1 MNKKNKEFFLSSWAI
16 NNKTIIY
23 VLMTIFLVSGITAYK
38 TMPREL
44 FPEINSSNIF
54 VTTIFPGNNAEEIE
68 KLITDPL
75 EQEIKGVIGLIEI
88 ESTSSE
94 GISII
99 NIEFDDDIPTE
110 VARLRVKDLVDNVT
124 VGDDWPTFNN
134 AKVDPNIFEFDI
146 AERFPVLNIS
156 LVGDYKVEELKEYAE
171 YLDTRIERLPQVKT
185 VEVRGIQD
193 FEVEIAV
200 NPYKMKAT
208 KTSFGNIINAI
219 SQENITISAGSLISD
234 GQRRNVKIIGEV
246 SDPSQLNRLIV
257 KRDDGP
263 VYLEDVASVSFRE
276 KEATSFTRSFDQ
288 KTVMLEVVKR
298 GGENAIFASNSIQ
311 EIIKDAK
318 ENFLPENLDVV
329 VQNDQSE
336 YTINSVNDLMNNL
349 IFGIILVVTVLT
361 FFLGLRNALFVGF
374 AIPMSMFMSLVILS
388 AFGFTLNRMV
398 LFGLVMGLGLLV
410 DNGIVVVENIYRLM
424 SKEGMSRVQAAKL
437 GIGEVALPIIVSTA
451 TTIAAFIPL
460 GTWPGTLGEF
470 MIYFPITLSAIL
482 GSSLIVAIFFNSM
495 LVSSFMDLSEREI
508 SRTNLMK
515 MTYILGGLAIV
526 FVLFQD
532 TRAIG
537 SLLAFIC
544 FLFWSY
550 KYVIKNSAVKFQN
563 TLLVKLENR
572 YNEFLSFALA
582 GFRPYLFLLGTIS
595 LFFVSILL
603 MAIFPPKVE
612 FFPDNEPQQILVYLE
627 YPEGTDIKK
636 TNETSM
642 LIESEVYKVVNNS
655 KYIDNGYN
663 FLVESAISQ
672 VGEGAGNPETD
683 AGGTGEIPHKALITM
698 TMREFK
704 FRRGMSSEELRKEI
718 QVELIEKFPG
728 IAISVEKDSQG
739 PPGGYPVNIEIYGED
754 YEQLIE
760 TAISMKN
767 YLNQENIEGIEQ
779 LKIDVSR
786 SKPGLEFNVDR
797 EKAGELGIP
806 TGLVGQTIRNSIIG
820 SKAGIYKL
828 RGEDYEINVRFDEEF
843 KNDINSI
850 INQNIVFRDQSTGK
864 TKEVPIASIVD
875 QKNIT
880 SFSAIKHIDLQRVVT
895 LYSSILAGSNA
906 NEIVNTAEIAL
917 SGYEAPQGVEYK
929 FTGEIKQQ
937 SENQEFLSGA
947 LLTGIALII
956 LLLVFQFNSISKP
969 FIVLASIVLSFTGV
983 FLGIVIF
990 NLTFSI
996 LMTMLGIIS
1005 LTGIIVNNAVVLIDY
1020 TQLLLDRKK
1029 EELNVEKDNMLSKD
1043 QIFEAIVSGG
1053 KARLRPVI
1061 LTAITTILG
1070 LIPLAIGLNIDL
1082 MSLFSSGNPNIY
1094 VGGDNVIF
1102 WGPLAWTVIFGLT
1115 FATFLTLV
1123 IVPVTFYLS
1132 KRAALK
1138 IREFKLN

>member
-1 MNKKNKEFFLSSWAI
+1 MDKKNKEFFLSSWAI

-23 VLMTIFLVSGITAYK
+23 VLMTIFLFSGITAYK

-99 NIEFDDDIPTE
+99 NIEFDDEIPTE

-185 VEVRGIQD
+185 VEIRGIQD

-288 KTVMLEVVKR
+288 KTIMLEVVKR

-318 ENFLPENLDVV
+318 EKFLPENLDVV

-544 FLFWSY
+544 FLFWLY

-582 GFRPYLFLLGTIS
+582 GFRPYLFLLGTVS

-642 LIESEVYKVVNNS
+642 LIESEIYKVVNNS

-969 FIVLASIVLSFTGV
+969 LIVLASIVLSFTGV

-1020 TQLLLDRKK
+1020 TQLLFDRKK
-1029 EELNVEKDNMLSKD
+1029 IDLNMSKD
-1043 QIFEAIVSGG
+1043 EIIDKMTAKELVKTAG
-1053 KARLRPVI
+1053 KARLKPVL
-1061 LTAITTILG
+1061 LTAITTIFG
-1070 LIPLAIGLNIDL
+1070 LIPLAVGLNIDFF
-1082 MSLFSSGNPNIY
+1082 SLFSNWNPNIY
-1094 VGGDNVIF
+1094 LGGDNVIF
-1102 WGPLAWTVIFGLT
+1102 WGPLAWTVIFGIT
-1115 FATFLTLV
+1115 FATFLTLI
-1123 IVPVTFYLS
+1123 IVPSMYYIIHLARI
-1132 KRAALK
+1132 KLK
-1138 IREFKLN
+1138 NI

>member
-1 MNKKNKEFFLSSWAI
+1 MDKKNKEFFLSSWAI

-23 VLMTIFLVSGITAYK
+23 VLMIIFLISGITAYK

-54 VTTIFPGNNAEEIE
+54 ITTVFPGNNAEEME

-75 EQEIKGVIGLIEI
+75 EQEIKGVIGLIDI

-99 NIEFDDDIPTE
+99 NIEFDDEIPTAL
-110 VARLRVKDLVDNVT
+110 ARQRVKDLVDNVT

-134 AKVDPNIFEFDI
+134 SKVDPNIFEFDI

-171 YLDTRIERLPQVKT
+171 YLETRIERLPQVKT
-185 VEVRGIQD
+185 VEIRGIQD
-193 FEVEIAV
+193 FEVEVAV
-200 NPYKMKAT
+200 NPYMMKAT
-208 KTSFGNIINAI
+208 KTSYSDIINAI
-219 SQENITISAGSLISD
+219 AQENVTISAGSLISD

-246 SDPSQLNRLIV
+246 SDPSELNRIIV
-257 KRDDGP
+257 KRDNGP
-263 VYLEDVASVSFRE
+263 VYLEDVASVSFKE
-276 KEATSFTRSFDQ
+276 KEITSYTRSFDK

-298 GGENAIFASNSIQ
+298 GGQNAIFASNSIQ
-311 EIIKDAK
+311 EIIREAKKD
-318 ENFLPENLDVV
+318 FLPSNLEVV
-329 VQNDQSE
+329 IQNDQSE

-388 AFGFTLNRMV
+388 AFGLTLNRMV

-424 SKEGMSRVQAAKL
+424 SKEGVPRIQAAKL

-495 LVSSFMDLSEREI
+495 LVSSFMDLSEKEI
-508 SRTNLMK
+508 SRKNLLR
-515 MTYILGGLAIV
+515 MTYILGGFAIV

-537 SLLAFIC
+537 TLLAFIC

-550 KYVIKNSAVKFQN
+550 KYVIKNLAIRFQN
-563 TLLVKLENR
+563 TFLIRLENI
-572 YNEFLSFALA
+572 YNDFLSFALS
-582 GFRPYLFLLGTIS
+582 GIRPFLFLVGTFL
-595 LFFVSILL
+595 LFITSIVL
-603 MAIFPPKVE
+603 MGIFPPKIE

-627 YPEGTDIKK
+627 YPEGTDIDK
-636 TNETSM
+636 TNET
-642 LIESEVYKVVNNS
+642 LLQIESEIYEVINNP
-655 KYIDNGYN
+655 KYLDGDYN

-704 FRRGMSSEELRKEI
+704 YRRGMSSEELRKDV
-718 QVELIEKFPG
+718 QLELIGRFPG
-728 IAISVEKDSQG
+728 IAISVEKDTQG
-739 PPGGYPVNIEIYGED
+739 PPGGYPVNIEIYGDD
-754 YEQLIE
+754 YEKLIE

-767 YLNQENIEGIEQ
+767 YLNKENIEGIEQ

-786 SKPGLEFNVDR
+786 SKPGLEFQVDR

-806 TGLVGQTIRNSIIG
+806 TGLIGQTIRNSIIG
-820 SKAGIYKL
+820 TKAGVYKIN
-828 RGEDYEINVRFDEEF
+828 GDDYQINVRLDEDY
-843 KNDINSI
+843 KNSINTI
-850 INQNIVFRDQSTGK
+850 INQNIIFRDQSNGK
-864 TKEVPIASIVD
+864 TKEIPIASVVTE
-875 QKNIT
+875 KNIT
-880 SFSAIKHIDLQRVVT
+880 SFSAIKHKELQRSVT

-906 NEIVNTAEIAL
+906 NEIVNSAEISL
-917 SGYEAPQGVEYK
+917 SGFETPQGVDFK

-937 SENQEFLSGA
+937 AENQSFLSGA
-947 LLTGIALII
+947 LLTGIALIVLI
-956 LLLVFQFNSISKP
+956 LVFQFNSISKP
-969 FIVLASIVLSFTGV
+969 LIVLASIILSFTGV

-1020 TQLLLDRKK
+1020 TQLLFDRKK
-1029 EELNVEKDNMLSKD
+1029 IDLNLSKD
-1043 QIFEAIVSGG
+1043 EIIEKNIALNLIKTAG
-1053 KARLRPVI
+1053 KARLKPVL
-1061 LTAITTILG
+1061 LTAITTIFG
-1070 LIPLAIGLNIDL
+1070 LIPLAIGLNIDFF
-1082 MSLFSSGNPNIY
+1082 SLFANWNANIY
-1094 VGGDNVIF
+1094 IGGDNVIF
-1102 WGPLAWTVIFGLT
+1102 WGPLAWTVIFGIT
-1115 FATFLTLV
+1115 FATFLTLI
-1123 IVPVTFYLS
+1123 IVPSMYYIIHLGRI
-1132 KRAALK
+1132 KLK
-1138 IREFKLN
+1138 NI

>member
-23 VLMTIFLVSGITAYK
+23 VLMIIFLVSGITAYK

-54 VTTIFPGNNAEEIE
+54 VTTVFPGNNAEEME

-99 NIEFDDDIPTE
+99 NIEFDDEIPTAL
-110 VARLRVKDLVDNVT
+110 ARQRVKDLVDNVT

-193 FEVEIAV
+193 FEVEVAV
-200 NPYKMKAT
+200 DPYMMKAT
-208 KTSFGNIINAI
+208 KTSFGDIINAI
-219 SQENITISAGSLISD
+219 AQENVTVSAGSLISA

-246 SDPSQLNRLIV
+246 SNPNELNRIIV
-257 KRDDGP
+257 KRDNGP
-263 VYLEDVASVSFRE
+263 VYLEDVASISFKE
-276 KEATSFTRSFDQ
+276 KEITSYTRSFDK
-288 KTVMLEVVKR
+288 KTIMLEVVKR

-311 EIIKDAK
+311 EIIDEAK
-318 ENFLPENLDVV
+318 ESFLPENLDVV

-388 AFGFTLNRMV
+388 AFGLTLNRMV

-424 SKEGMSRVQAAKL
+424 SKEGVSRVQAAKL

-495 LVSSFMDLSEREI
+495 LVSSFMDLSEKEI
-508 SRTNLMK
+508 SRKNLMR
-515 MTYILGGLAIV
+515 MTYVLGGFAII
-526 FVLFQD
+526 FVLFND

-550 KYVIKNSAVKFQN
+550 KYIIKNSAIRFQN
-563 TLLVKLENR
+563 TFLVRLENL
-572 YNEFLSFALA
+572 YNSFLSYALSGIRPFLFLAGTFAL
-582 GFRPYLFLLGTIS
+582 FIF
-595 LFFVSILL
+595 SIVL
-603 MAIFPPKVE
+603 MGIFPPKIE

-627 YPEGTDIKK
+627 YPEGTDIEK
-636 TNETSM
+636 TNETSKQ
-642 LIESEVYKVVNNS
+642 IESEIYKVANNS
-655 KYIDNGYN
+655 KYFDGDYN

-704 FRRGMSSEELRKEI
+704 YRRGMSSEELRKDI
-718 QVELIEKFPG
+718 QLELIGRFPG

-739 PPGGYPVNIEIYGED
+739 PPGGYPVNIEIYGDD
-754 YEQLIE
+754 YEKLIE

-767 YLNQENIEGIEQ
+767 YLNKENIEGIEQ

-786 SKPGLEFNVDR
+786 SKPGLEFIVDR

-820 SKAGIYKL
+820 SKAGVYKL
-828 RGEDYEINVRFDEEF
+828 KGEDYQINVRLDEEY
-843 KNDINSI
+843 KNNINTI
-850 INQNIVFRDQSTGK
+850 INQNIIFRDQATGK
-864 TKEVPIASIVD
+864 TKEVPIASVVNER
-875 QKNIT
+875 NIT
-880 SFSAIKHIDLQRVVT
+880 SFSAIKHINLQRVVT

-906 NEIVNTAEIAL
+906 NEIVNTAEISL
-917 SGYEAPQGVEYK
+917 SGFETPKGVDFK

-937 SENQEFLSGA
+937 AENQSFLSGA

-956 LLLVFQFNSISKP
+956 LILVFQFNSISKP
-969 FIVLASIVLSFTGV
+969 FIVLASIILSFTGV

-1020 TQLLLDRKK
+1020 TQLLFDRKK
-1029 EELNVEKDNMLSKD
+1029 IDLNLSKED
-1043 QIFEAIVSGG
+1043 IIDKNIALDLVKTAG
-1053 KARLRPVI
+1053 KARLKPVL
-1061 LTAITTILG
+1061 LTAITTIFG
-1070 LIPLAIGLNIDL
+1070 LIPLAVGLNIDFFT
-1082 MSLFSSGNPNIY
+1082 LFADWNANIY
-1094 VGGDNVIF
+1094 IGGDNVIF
-1102 WGPLAWTVIFGLT
+1102 WGPLAWTVIFGIT
-1115 FATFLTLV
+1115 FATFLTLI
-1123 IVPVTFYLS
+1123 IVPSMYYIIHLGRI
-1132 KRAALK
+1132 KLK
-1138 IREFKLN
+1138 NI

>member
-1 MNKKNKEFFLSSWAI
+1 MDKKNKEFFLSSWAI

-23 VLMTIFLVSGITAYK
+23 VLMIIFLVSGITAYK

-54 VTTIFPGNNAEEIE
+54 VTTVFPGNNAEEME

-99 NIEFDDDIPTE
+99 NIEFDDEIPTAL
-110 VARLRVKDLVDNVT
+110 ARQRVKDLVDNVT

-193 FEVEIAV
+193 FEVEVAV
-200 NPYKMKAT
+200 DPYMMKAT
-208 KTSFGNIINAI
+208 KTSFGDIINAI
-219 SQENITISAGSLISD
+219 AQENVTVSAGSLISA

-246 SDPSQLNRLIV
+246 SNPNELNRIIV
-257 KRDDGP
+257 KRDNGP
-263 VYLEDVASVSFRE
+263 VYLEDVASISFKE
-276 KEATSFTRSFDQ
+276 KEITSYTRSFDK
-288 KTVMLEVVKR
+288 KTIMLEVVKR

-311 EIIKDAK
+311 EIIDEAK
-318 ENFLPENLDVV
+318 ESFLPENLDVV

-388 AFGFTLNRMV
+388 AFGLTLNRMV

-424 SKEGMSRVQAAKL
+424 SKEGVSRVQAAKL

-508 SRTNLMK
+508 SRKNLMR
-515 MTYILGGLAIV
+515 MTYVLGGFAII
-526 FVLFQD
+526 FVLFND

-550 KYVIKNSAVKFQN
+550 KYIIKNSAIRFQN
-563 TLLVKLENR
+563 TFLVRLENL
-572 YNEFLSFALA
+572 YNSFLSYALSGIRPFLFLAGTFAL
-582 GFRPYLFLLGTIS
+582 
-595 LFFVSILL
+595 FVFSIVL
-603 MAIFPPKVE
+603 MGIFPPKIE

-627 YPEGTDIKK
+627 YPEGTDIEK
-636 TNETSM
+636 TNETSKQ
-642 LIESEVYKVVNNS
+642 IESEIYKVANNS
-655 KYIDNGYN
+655 KYFDGDYN

-704 FRRGMSSEELRKEI
+704 YRRGMSSEELRKDI
-718 QVELIEKFPG
+718 QLELIGRFPG

-739 PPGGYPVNIEIYGED
+739 PPGGYPVNIEIYGDD
-754 YEQLIE
+754 YEKLIE

-767 YLNQENIEGIEQ
+767 YLNKENIEGIEQ

-786 SKPGLEFNVDR
+786 SKPGLEFIVDR

-820 SKAGIYKL
+820 SKAGVYKL
-828 RGEDYEINVRFDEEF
+828 KGEDYQINVRLDEEY
-843 KNDINSI
+843 KNNINTI
-850 INQNIVFRDQSTGK
+850 INQNIIFRDQATGK
-864 TKEVPIASIVD
+864 TKEVPIASVVNER
-875 QKNIT
+875 NIT
-880 SFSAIKHIDLQRVVT
+880 SFSAIKHINLQRVVT

-906 NEIVNTAEIAL
+906 NEIVNTAEISL
-917 SGYEAPQGVEYK
+917 SGFETPKGVDFK

-937 SENQEFLSGA
+937 AENQSFLSGA

-956 LLLVFQFNSISKP
+956 LILVFQFNSISKP
-969 FIVLASIVLSFTGV
+969 FIVLASIILSFTGV

-1020 TQLLLDRKK
+1020 TQLLFDRKK
-1029 EELNVEKDNMLSKD
+1029 IDLNLSKED
-1043 QIFEAIVSGG
+1043 IIDKNIALDLVKTAG
-1053 KARLRPVI
+1053 KARLKPVL
-1061 LTAITTILG
+1061 LTAITTIFG
-1070 LIPLAIGLNIDL
+1070 LIPLAVGLNIDFFT
-1082 MSLFSSGNPNIY
+1082 LFADWNANIY
-1094 VGGDNVIF
+1094 IGGDNVIF
-1102 WGPLAWTVIFGLT
+1102 WGPLAWTVIFGIT
-1115 FATFLTLV
+1115 FATFLTLI
-1123 IVPVTFYLS
+1123 IVPSMYYIIHLGRI
-1132 KRAALK
+1132 KLK
-1138 IREFKLN
+1138 NI

>member
-1 MNKKNKEFFLSSWAI
+1 MDKKNKEFFLSSWAI

-23 VLMTIFLVSGITAYK
+23 VLMIIFLISGITAYK

-54 VTTIFPGNNAEEIE
+54 VTTIFPGNNAEEME

-99 NIEFDDDIPTE
+99 NIEFDDEIPTAL
-110 VARLRVKDLVDNVT
+110 ARQRVKDLVDNVT

-193 FEVEIAV
+193 FEVEVAV
-200 NPYKMKAT
+200 DPYMMKAT
-208 KTSFGNIINAI
+208 KTSFGDIINAI
-219 SQENITISAGSLISD
+219 AQENVTVSAGSLISA

-246 SDPSQLNRLIV
+246 SNPNELNRIIV
-257 KRDDGP
+257 KRDNGP
-263 VYLEDVASVSFRE
+263 VYLEDVASISFKE
-276 KEATSFTRSFDQ
+276 KEITSYTRSFDK
-288 KTVMLEVVKR
+288 KTIMLEVVKR

-311 EIIKDAK
+311 EIIDEAK
-318 ENFLPENLDVV
+318 ESFLPENLDVV

-388 AFGFTLNRMV
+388 AFGLTLNRMV

-424 SKEGMSRVQAAKL
+424 SKEGVSRVQAAKL

-508 SRTNLMK
+508 SRKNLMR
-515 MTYILGGLAIV
+515 MTYVLGGFAII
-526 FVLFQD
+526 FVLFND

-550 KYVIKNSAVKFQN
+550 KYIIKNSAIRFQN
-563 TLLVKLENR
+563 TFLVRLENL
-572 YNEFLSFALA
+572 YNSFLSYALSGIRPFLFLAGTFAL
-582 GFRPYLFLLGTIS
+582 FIF
-595 LFFVSILL
+595 SIVL
-603 MAIFPPKVE
+603 MGIFPPKIE

-627 YPEGTDIKK
+627 YPEGTDIEK
-636 TNETSM
+636 TNETSKQ
-642 LIESEVYKVVNNS
+642 IESEIYKVANNS
-655 KYIDNGYN
+655 KYFDGDYN

-704 FRRGMSSEELRKEI
+704 YRRGMSSEELRKDI
-718 QVELIEKFPG
+718 QLELIGRFPG

-739 PPGGYPVNIEIYGED
+739 PPGGYPVNIEIYGDD
-754 YEQLIE
+754 YEKLIE

-767 YLNQENIEGIEQ
+767 YLNKENIEGIEQ

-786 SKPGLEFNVDR
+786 SKPGLEFIVDR

-820 SKAGIYKL
+820 SKAGVYKL
-828 RGEDYEINVRFDEEF
+828 KGEDYQINVRLDEEY
-843 KNDINSI
+843 KNNINTI
-850 INQNIVFRDQSTGK
+850 INQNIIFRDQATGK
-864 TKEVPIASIVD
+864 TKEVPIASVVNER
-875 QKNIT
+875 NIT
-880 SFSAIKHIDLQRVVT
+880 SFSAIKHINLQRVVT

-906 NEIVNTAEIAL
+906 NEIVNTAEISL
-917 SGYEAPQGVEYK
+917 SGFETPKGVDFK

-937 SENQEFLSGA
+937 AENQSFLSGA

-956 LLLVFQFNSISKP
+956 LILVFQFNSISKP
-969 FIVLASIVLSFTGV
+969 LIVLASIILSFTGV

-1020 TQLLLDRKK
+1020 TQLLFDRKK
-1029 EELNVEKDNMLSKD
+1029 IDLNLSKED
-1043 QIFEAIVSGG
+1043 IIDKNIALDLVKTAG
-1053 KARLRPVI
+1053 KARLKPVL
-1061 LTAITTILG
+1061 LTAITTIFG
-1070 LIPLAIGLNIDL
+1070 LIPLAVGLNIDFFT
-1082 MSLFSSGNPNIY
+1082 LFADWNANIY
-1094 VGGDNVIF
+1094 IGGDNVIF
-1102 WGPLAWTVIFGLT
+1102 WGPLAWTVIFGIT
-1115 FATFLTLV
+1115 FATFLTLI
-1123 IVPVTFYLS
+1123 IVPSMYYIIHLGRI
-1132 KRAALK
+1132 KLK
-1138 IREFKLN
+1138 NI

>member
-642 LIESEVYKVVNNS
+642 LIESDVYKVINNS

-1020 TQLLLDRKK
+1020 TQLLFDRKK
-1029 EELNVEKDNMLSKD
+1029 IDLNMSKD
-1043 QIFEAIVSGG
+1043 EIIDKITAMELVKTAG
-1053 KARLRPVI
+1053 KARLKPVL
-1061 LTAITTILG
+1061 LTAITTIFG
-1070 LIPLAIGLNIDL
+1070 LIPLAVGLNIDFF
-1082 MSLFSSGNPNIY
+1082 SLFANWNPNVY
-1094 VGGDNVIF
+1094 LGGDNVIF
-1102 WGPLAWTVIFGLT
+1102 WGPLAWTVIFGIT
-1115 FATFLTLV
+1115 FATFLTLI
-1123 IVPVTFYLS
+1123 IVPSMYYIIHLARI
-1132 KRAALK
+1132 KLK
-1138 IREFKLN
+1138 NI

>member
-1 MNKKNKEFFLSSWAI
+1 
-16 NNKTIIY
+16 
-23 VLMTIFLVSGITAYK
+23 
-38 TMPREL
+38 
-44 FPEINSSNIF
+44 
-54 VTTIFPGNNAEEIE
+54 
-68 KLITDPL
+68 
-75 EQEIKGVIGLIEI
+75 
-88 ESTSSE
+88 
-94 GISII
+94 
-99 NIEFDDDIPTE
+99 
-110 VARLRVKDLVDNVT
+110 
-124 VGDDWPTFNN
+124 
-134 AKVDPNIFEFDI
+134 
-146 AERFPVLNIS
+146 
-156 LVGDYKVEELKEYAE
+156 
-171 YLDTRIERLPQVKT
+171 
-185 VEVRGIQD
+185 
-193 FEVEIAV
+193 
-200 NPYKMKAT
+200 
-208 KTSFGNIINAI
+208 
-219 SQENITISAGSLISD
+219 
-234 GQRRNVKIIGEV
+234 
-246 SDPSQLNRLIV
+246 
-257 KRDDGP
+257 
-263 VYLEDVASVSFRE
+263 
-276 KEATSFTRSFDQ
+276 
-288 KTVMLEVVKR
+288 MLEVVKR

-880 SFSAIKHIDLQRVVT
+880 SFSAIKHIDLERVVT

-1020 TQLLLDRKK
+1020 TQLLFDRKK
-1029 EELNVEKDNMLSKD
+1029 IDLNMSKD
-1043 QIFEAIVSGG
+1043 EIIDKMTAMELVKTAG
-1053 KARLRPVI
+1053 KARLKPVL
-1061 LTAITTILG
+1061 LTAITTIFG
-1070 LIPLAIGLNIDL
+1070 LIPLAVGLNIDFF
-1082 MSLFSSGNPNIY
+1082 SLFANWNPNVY
-1094 VGGDNVIF
+1094 LGGDNVIF
-1102 WGPLAWTVIFGLT
+1102 WGPLAWTVIFGIT
-1115 FATFLTLV
+1115 FATFLTLI
-1123 IVPVTFYLS
+1123 IVPSMYYIIHLARI
-1132 KRAALK
+1132 KLK
-1138 IREFKLN
+1138 NI

>member
-23 VLMTIFLVSGITAYK
+23 VLMIIFLVSGITAYK

-54 VTTIFPGNNAEEIE
+54 VTTVFPGNNAEEME

-99 NIEFDDDIPTE
+99 NIEFDDEIPTAL
-110 VARLRVKDLVDNVT
+110 ARQRVKDLVDNVT

-193 FEVEIAV
+193 FEVEVAV
-200 NPYKMKAT
+200 DPYMMKAT
-208 KTSFGNIINAI
+208 KTSFGDIINAI
-219 SQENITISAGSLISD
+219 AQENVTVSAGSLISA

-246 SDPSQLNRLIV
+246 SNPNELNRIIV
-257 KRDDGP
+257 KRDNGP
-263 VYLEDVASVSFRE
+263 VYLEDVASISFKE
-276 KEATSFTRSFDQ
+276 KEITSYTRSFDK
-288 KTVMLEVVKR
+288 KTIMLEVVKR

-311 EIIKDAK
+311 EIIDEAK
-318 ENFLPENLDVV
+318 ESFLPENLDVV

-388 AFGFTLNRMV
+388 AFGLTLNRMV

-424 SKEGMSRVQAAKL
+424 SKEGVSRVQAAKL

-508 SRTNLMK
+508 SRKNLMR
-515 MTYILGGLAIV
+515 MTYVLGGFAII
-526 FVLFQD
+526 FVLFND

-550 KYVIKNSAVKFQN
+550 KYIIKNSAIRFQN
-563 TLLVKLENR
+563 TFLVRLENL
-572 YNEFLSFALA
+572 YNSFLSYALSGIRPFLFLAGTFAL
-582 GFRPYLFLLGTIS
+582 
-595 LFFVSILL
+595 FVFSIVL
-603 MAIFPPKVE
+603 MGIFPPKIE

-627 YPEGTDIKK
+627 YPEGTDIEK
-636 TNETSM
+636 TNETSKQ
-642 LIESEVYKVVNNS
+642 IESEIYKVANNS
-655 KYIDNGYN
+655 KYFDGDYN

-704 FRRGMSSEELRKEI
+704 YRRGMSSEELRKDI
-718 QVELIEKFPG
+718 QLELIGRFPG

-739 PPGGYPVNIEIYGED
+739 PPGGYPVNIEIYGDD
-754 YEQLIE
+754 YEKLIE

-767 YLNQENIEGIEQ
+767 YLNKENIEGIEQ

-786 SKPGLEFNVDR
+786 SKPGLEFIVDR

-820 SKAGIYKL
+820 SKAGVYKL
-828 RGEDYEINVRFDEEF
+828 KGEDYQINVRLDEEY
-843 KNDINSI
+843 KNNINTI
-850 INQNIVFRDQSTGK
+850 INQNIIFRDQATGK
-864 TKEVPIASIVD
+864 TKEVPIASVVNE
-875 QKNIT
+875 KNIT
-880 SFSAIKHIDLQRVVT
+880 SFSAIKHINLQRVVT

-906 NEIVNTAEIAL
+906 NEIVNTAEISL
-917 SGYEAPQGVEYK
+917 SGFETPKGVDFK

-937 SENQEFLSGA
+937 AENQSFLSGA

-956 LLLVFQFNSISKP
+956 LILVFQFNSISKP
-969 FIVLASIVLSFTGV
+969 LIVLASIILSFTGV

-1020 TQLLLDRKK
+1020 TQLLFDRKK
-1029 EELNVEKDNMLSKD
+1029 IDLNLSKED
-1043 QIFEAIVSGG
+1043 IIDKNIALDLVKTAG
-1053 KARLRPVI
+1053 KARLKPVL
-1061 LTAITTILG
+1061 LTAITTIFG
-1070 LIPLAIGLNIDL
+1070 LIPLAVGLNIDFFT
-1082 MSLFSSGNPNIY
+1082 LFADWNANIY
-1094 VGGDNVIF
+1094 IGGDNVIF
-1102 WGPLAWTVIFGLT
+1102 WGPLAWTVIFGIT
-1115 FATFLTLV
+1115 FATFLTLI
-1123 IVPVTFYLS
+1123 IVPSMYYIIHLGRI
-1132 KRAALK
+1132 KLK
-1138 IREFKLN
+1138 NI

>member
-311 EIIKDAK
+311 EIINDAK

-1020 TQLLLDRKK
+1020 TQLLFDRKK
-1029 EELNVEKDNMLSKD
+1029 IDLNMTKDEIIDKMTAMELVKT
-1043 QIFEAIVSGG
+1043 AG
-1053 KARLRPVI
+1053 KARLKPVL
-1061 LTAITTILG
+1061 LTAITTIFG
-1070 LIPLAIGLNIDL
+1070 LIPLAVGLNIDFF
-1082 MSLFSSGNPNIY
+1082 SLFANWNPNVY
-1094 VGGDNVIF
+1094 LGGDNVIF
-1102 WGPLAWTVIFGLT
+1102 WGPLAWTVIFGIT
-1115 FATFLTLV
+1115 FATFLTLI
-1123 IVPVTFYLS
+1123 IVPSMYYIIHLARI
-1132 KRAALK
+1132 KLK
-1138 IREFKLN
+1138 NI

>member
-1 MNKKNKEFFLSSWAI
+1 MDKKNKEFFLSSWAI

-54 VTTIFPGNNAEEIE
+54 VTTIYPGNNAEEIE

-156 LVGDYKVEELKEYAE
+156 LVGNYTVEELKEYAE

-208 KTSFGNIINAI
+208 KTSFGNIIDAI

-263 VYLEDVASVSFRE
+263 VYLEDVASVSFKE

-288 KTVMLEVVKR
+288 KTVMLEVIKR

-329 VQNDQSE
+329 IQNDQSE

-526 FVLFQD
+526 FVLFQN

-550 KYVIKNSAVKFQN
+550 KYFIKNSAVKFQN

-582 GFRPYLFLLGTIS
+582 GFRPYLFLFGTIS

-636 TNETSM
+636 TNKTSM
-642 LIESEVYKVVNNS
+642 QIESEIYKVVNNS

-683 AGGTGEIPHKALITM
+683 AGGTGEIPHKSLITM

-718 QVELIEKFPG
+718 QVELIDKFPG

-947 LLTGIALII
+947 LLSGIALII

-1020 TQLLLDRKK
+1020 TQLLFDRKK
-1029 EELNVEKDNMLSKD
+1029 IDLNMSKD
-1043 QIFEAIVSGG
+1043 DIIDKVTAMELIKIAG
-1053 KARLRPVI
+1053 KARLKPVL
-1061 LTAITTILG
+1061 LTAITTIFG
-1070 LIPLAIGLNIDL
+1070 LIPLAIGLNIDFF
-1082 MSLFSSGNPNIY
+1082 SLFANWNPNVY
-1094 VGGDNVIF
+1094 LGGDNVVF
-1102 WGPLAWTVIFGLT
+1102 WGPLAWTVIFGIT
-1115 FATFLTLV
+1115 FATFLTLI
-1123 IVPVTFYLS
+1123 IVPSMYYIIHLARI
-1132 KRAALK
+1132 KLK
-1138 IREFKLN
+1138 NI

>member
-398 LFGLVMGLGLLV
+398 LIGLVMGLGLLV

-1020 TQLLLDRKK
+1020 TQLLFDRKK
-1029 EELNVEKDNMLSKD
+1029 IDLNMSKD
-1043 QIFEAIVSGG
+1043 EIIDKMTAMELVKTAG
-1053 KARLRPVI
+1053 KARLKPVL
-1061 LTAITTILG
+1061 LTAITTIFG
-1070 LIPLAIGLNIDL
+1070 LIPLAVGLNIDFF
-1082 MSLFSSGNPNIY
+1082 SLFANWNPNVY
-1094 VGGDNVIF
+1094 LGGDNVIF
-1102 WGPLAWTVIFGLT
+1102 WGPLAWTVIFGIT
-1115 FATFLTLV
+1115 FATFLTLI
-1123 IVPVTFYLS
+1123 IVPSMYYIIHLARI
-1132 KRAALK
+1132 KLK
-1138 IREFKLN
+1138 NI

>member
-1 MNKKNKEFFLSSWAI
+1 MDKKNKEFFLSSWAI

-23 VLMTIFLVSGITAYK
+23 VLMIIFLISGITAYK

-54 VTTIFPGNNAEEIE
+54 VTTIFPGNNAEEME

-75 EQEIKGVIGLIEI
+75 EQEIKGVIGLIDI

-99 NIEFDDDIPTE
+99 NIEFDDEIPTAL
-110 VARLRVKDLVDNVT
+110 ARQRVKDLVENVT

-171 YLDTRIERLPQVKT
+171 YLETRIERLSQVKT
-185 VEVRGIQD
+185 VEIRGIQD
-193 FEVEIAV
+193 FEVEVAV
-200 NPYKMKAT
+200 NPYMMKAT
-208 KTSFGNIINAI
+208 KTSYSDIINAI
-219 SQENITISAGSLISD
+219 AQENVTISAGSLISD

-246 SDPSQLNRLIV
+246 SDPSELNRIIV
-257 KRDDGP
+257 KRDNGP
-263 VYLEDVASVSFRE
+263 VYLEDVASVSFKE
-276 KEATSFTRSFDQ
+276 KEITSYTRSFDK

-298 GGENAIFASNSIQ
+298 GGQNAIFASNSIQ
-311 EIIKDAK
+311 EIIREAKKD
-318 ENFLPENLDVV
+318 FLPSNLEVV
-329 VQNDQSE
+329 IQNDQSE

-388 AFGFTLNRMV
+388 SFGLTLNRMV

-424 SKEGMSRVQAAKL
+424 SKEGVPRIQAAKL

-495 LVSSFMDLSEREI
+495 LVSSFMDLSEKEI
-508 SRTNLMK
+508 SRKNLLR
-515 MTYILGGLAIV
+515 MTYILGGLAVV

-550 KYVIKNSAVKFQN
+550 KYFIKNQAIRFQN
-563 TLLVKLENR
+563 TFLVRLENK
-572 YNEFLSFALA
+572 YNDFLSFALE
-582 GFRPYLFLLGTIS
+582 GIRPFLFLAGTFL
-595 LFFVSILL
+595 LFITSIVL
-603 MAIFPPKVE
+603 MGIFPPKIE

-627 YPEGTDIKK
+627 YPEGTDIEK
-636 TNETSM
+636 TNET
-642 LIESEVYKVVNNS
+642 LKQIESEIYELVNNP
-655 KYIDNGYN
+655 KYLDGDYN

-704 FRRGMSSEELRKEI
+704 YRRGMSSEELRKDV
-718 QVELIEKFPG
+718 QLELIDRFPG
-728 IAISVEKDSQG
+728 IAISVEKDTQG
-739 PPGGYPVNIEIYGED
+739 PPGGYPVNIEIYGDD
-754 YEQLIE
+754 YERLIE

-767 YLNQENIEGIEQ
+767 YLNKENIEGIEQ

-786 SKPGLEFNVDR
+786 SKPGLEFQVDR

-806 TGLVGQTIRNSIIG
+806 TGLIGQTIRNSIIG
-820 SKAGIYKL
+820 TKAGVYKIN
-828 RGEDYEINVRFDEEF
+828 GDDYQINVRLDEDY
-843 KNDINSI
+843 KNNINAI
-850 INQNIVFRDQSTGK
+850 INQNIVFRDQSNGK
-864 TKEVPIASIVD
+864 IKEIPIASVVTE
-875 QKNIT
+875 KNIT
-880 SFSAIKHIDLQRVVT
+880 SFSAIKHKELQRSVT

-906 NEIVNTAEIAL
+906 NEIVNSAEISL
-917 SGYEAPQGVEYK
+917 SGFETPQGVDFK

-937 SENQEFLSGA
+937 AENQSFLSGA
-947 LLTGIALII
+947 LLTGIALIVLI
-956 LLLVFQFNSISKP
+956 LVFQFNSISKP
-969 FIVLASIVLSFTGV
+969 LIVLASIILSFTGV

-1020 TQLLLDRKK
+1020 TQLLFDRKK
-1029 EELNVEKDNMLSKD
+1029 IDLNLSKD
-1043 QIFEAIVSGG
+1043 EIIDKITALSLIKTAG
-1053 KARLRPVI
+1053 KARLKPVL
-1061 LTAITTILG
+1061 LTAITTIFG
-1070 LIPLAIGLNIDL
+1070 LIPLAIGLNIDFF
-1082 MSLFSSGNPNIY
+1082 SLFANWNANIY
-1094 VGGDNVIF
+1094 IGGDNVVF
-1102 WGPLAWTVIFGLT
+1102 WGPLAWTVIFGIT
-1115 FATFLTLV
+1115 FATFLTLI
-1123 IVPVTFYLS
+1123 IVPSMYYIIHLGRI
-1132 KRAALK
+1132 KLK
-1138 IREFKLN
+1138 NI

>member
-246 SDPSQLNRLIV
+246 SNPSQLNRLIV

-515 MTYILGGLAIV
+515 ITYILGGLAIV

-917 SGYEAPQGVEYK
+917 SGYEAPEGVEYK

-1020 TQLLLDRKK
+1020 TQLLFDRKK
-1029 EELNVEKDNMLSKD
+1029 IDLNMSKD
-1043 QIFEAIVSGG
+1043 EIIDKMTAMELVKTAG
-1053 KARLRPVI
+1053 KARLKPVL
-1061 LTAITTILG
+1061 LTAITTIFG
-1070 LIPLAIGLNIDL
+1070 LIPLAVGLNIDFF
-1082 MSLFSSGNPNIY
+1082 SLFANWNPNVY
-1094 VGGDNVIF
+1094 LGGDNVIF
-1102 WGPLAWTVIFGLT
+1102 WGPLAWTVIFGIT
-1115 FATFLTLV
+1115 FATFLTLI
-1123 IVPVTFYLS
+1123 IVPSMYYIIHLARI
-1132 KRAALK
+1132 KLK
-1138 IREFKLN
+1138 NI

>member
-1 MNKKNKEFFLSSWAI
+1 MNKKNKEFFPSSWAI

-1020 TQLLLDRKK
+1020 TQLLFDRKK
-1029 EELNVEKDNMLSKD
+1029 IDLNMSKD
-1043 QIFEAIVSGG
+1043 EIIDKMTAMELVKTAG
-1053 KARLRPVI
+1053 KARLKPVL
-1061 LTAITTILG
+1061 LTAITTIFG
-1070 LIPLAIGLNIDL
+1070 LIPLAVGLNIDFF
-1082 MSLFSSGNPNIY
+1082 SLFANWNPNVY
-1094 VGGDNVIF
+1094 LGGDNVIF
-1102 WGPLAWTVIFGLT
+1102 WGPLAWTVIFGIT
-1115 FATFLTLV
+1115 FATFLTLI
-1123 IVPVTFYLS
+1123 IVPSMYYIIHLARI
-1132 KRAALK
+1132 KLK
-1138 IREFKLN
+1138 NI

>member
-171 YLDTRIERLPQVKT
+171 YLDTRIERLTQVKT

-1020 TQLLLDRKK
+1020 TQLLFDRKK
-1029 EELNVEKDNMLSKD
+1029 IDLNMSKD
-1043 QIFEAIVSGG
+1043 EIIDKMTAMELVKTAG
-1053 KARLRPVI
+1053 KARLKPVL
-1061 LTAITTILG
+1061 LTAITTIFG
-1070 LIPLAIGLNIDL
+1070 LIPLAVGLNIDFF
-1082 MSLFSSGNPNIY
+1082 SLFANWNPNVY
-1094 VGGDNVIF
+1094 LGGDNVIF
-1102 WGPLAWTVIFGLT
+1102 WGPLAWTVIFGIT
-1115 FATFLTLV
+1115 FATFLTLI
-1123 IVPVTFYLS
+1123 IVPSMYYIIHLARI
-1132 KRAALK
+1132 KLK
-1138 IREFKLN
+1138 NI

>member
-23 VLMTIFLVSGITAYK
+23 VLMIIFLVSGITAYK

-54 VTTIFPGNNAEEIE
+54 VTTVFPGNNAEEME

-99 NIEFDDDIPTE
+99 NIEFDDEIPTAL
-110 VARLRVKDLVDNVT
+110 ARQRVKDLVDNVT

-193 FEVEIAV
+193 FEVEVAV
-200 NPYKMKAT
+200 DPYMMKAT
-208 KTSFGNIINAI
+208 KTSFGDIINAI
-219 SQENITISAGSLISD
+219 AQENVTVSAGSLISA

-246 SDPSQLNRLIV
+246 SNPNELNRIIV
-257 KRDDGP
+257 KRDNGP
-263 VYLEDVASVSFRE
+263 VYLEDVASISFKE
-276 KEATSFTRSFDQ
+276 KEITSYTRSFDK
-288 KTVMLEVVKR
+288 KTIMLEVVKR

-311 EIIKDAK
+311 EIIDEAK
-318 ENFLPENLDVV
+318 ESFLPENLDVV

-388 AFGFTLNRMV
+388 AFGLTLNRMV

-424 SKEGMSRVQAAKL
+424 SKEGVSRVQAAKL

-508 SRTNLMK
+508 SRKNLMR
-515 MTYILGGLAIV
+515 MTYVLGGFAII
-526 FVLFQD
+526 FVLFND

-550 KYVIKNSAVKFQN
+550 KYIIKNSAIRFQN
-563 TLLVKLENR
+563 TFLVRLENL
-572 YNEFLSFALA
+572 YNSFLSYALSGIRPFLFLAGTFAL
-582 GFRPYLFLLGTIS
+582 
-595 LFFVSILL
+595 FVFSIVL
-603 MAIFPPKVE
+603 MGIFPPKIE

-627 YPEGTDIKK
+627 YPEGTDIEK
-636 TNETSM
+636 TNETSKQ
-642 LIESEVYKVVNNS
+642 IESEIYKVANNS
-655 KYIDNGYN
+655 KYFDGDYN

-704 FRRGMSSEELRKEI
+704 YRRGMSSEELRKDI
-718 QVELIEKFPG
+718 QLELIGRFPG

-739 PPGGYPVNIEIYGED
+739 PPGGYPVNIEIYGDD
-754 YEQLIE
+754 YEKLIE

-767 YLNQENIEGIEQ
+767 YLNKENIEGIEQ

-786 SKPGLEFNVDR
+786 SKPGLEFIVDR

-820 SKAGIYKL
+820 SKAGVYKL
-828 RGEDYEINVRFDEEF
+828 KGEDYQINVRLDEEY
-843 KNDINSI
+843 KNNINTI
-850 INQNIVFRDQSTGK
+850 INQNIIFRDQATGK
-864 TKEVPIASIVD
+864 TKEVPIASVVNER
-875 QKNIT
+875 NIT
-880 SFSAIKHIDLQRVVT
+880 SFSAIKHINLQRVVT

-906 NEIVNTAEIAL
+906 NEIVNTAEISL
-917 SGYEAPQGVEYK
+917 SGFETPKGVDFK

-937 SENQEFLSGA
+937 AENQSFLSGA

-956 LLLVFQFNSISKP
+956 LILVFQFNSISKP
-969 FIVLASIVLSFTGV
+969 FIVLASIILSFTGV

-1020 TQLLLDRKK
+1020 TQLLFDRKK
-1029 EELNVEKDNMLSKD
+1029 IDLNLSKED
-1043 QIFEAIVSGG
+1043 IIDKNIALDLVKTAG
-1053 KARLRPVI
+1053 KARLKPVL
-1061 LTAITTILG
+1061 LTAITTIFG
-1070 LIPLAIGLNIDL
+1070 LIPLAVGLNIDFFT
-1082 MSLFSSGNPNIY
+1082 LFSDWNANIY
-1094 VGGDNVIF
+1094 IGGDNVIF
-1102 WGPLAWTVIFGLT
+1102 WGPLAWTVIFGIT
-1115 FATFLTLV
+1115 FATFLTLI
-1123 IVPVTFYLS
+1123 IVPSMYYIIHLGRI
-1132 KRAALK
+1132 KLK
-1138 IREFKLN
+1138 NI

>member
-219 SQENITISAGSLISD
+219 SQENITVSAGSLISD

-311 EIIKDAK
+311 EIINDAK

-683 AGGTGEIPHKALITM
+683 AGGTGEIPHKSLITM

-718 QVELIEKFPG
+718 QVELIDKFPG

-947 LLTGIALII
+947 LLSGIALII

-1020 TQLLLDRKK
+1020 TQLLFDRKK
-1029 EELNVEKDNMLSKD
+1029 IDLNMSKD
-1043 QIFEAIVSGG
+1043 DIIDKVTAMELIKIAG
-1053 KARLRPVI
+1053 KARLKPVL
-1061 LTAITTILG
+1061 LTAITTIFG
-1070 LIPLAIGLNIDL
+1070 LIPLAIGLNIDFF
-1082 MSLFSSGNPNIY
+1082 SLFANWNPNVY
-1094 VGGDNVIF
+1094 LGGDNVVF
-1102 WGPLAWTVIFGLT
+1102 WGPLAWTVIFGIT
-1115 FATFLTLV
+1115 FATFLTLI
-1123 IVPVTFYLS
+1123 IVPSMYYIIHLARI
-1132 KRAALK
+1132 KLK
-1138 IREFKLN
+1138 NI

>member
-1 MNKKNKEFFLSSWAI
+1 MDKKNKEFFLSSWAI

-156 LVGDYKVEELKEYAE
+156 LVGDYKVEEFKEYAE
-171 YLDTRIERLPQVKT
+171 YLDTRIERLPEVKT

-200 NPYKMKAT
+200 NPYQMKAT
-208 KTSFGNIINAI
+208 KTSFSNIINAI
-219 SQENITISAGSLISD
+219 SQENITVSAGSLISD

-246 SDPSQLNRLIV
+246 SDPKELNRLIV

-263 VYLEDVASVSFRE
+263 VYLEDVALVSFRE

-311 EIIKDAK
+311 EIIKEAK

-329 VQNDQSE
+329 IQNDQSE

-424 SKEGMSRVQAAKL
+424 SKEGLSRVQAAKL

-508 SRTNLMK
+508 SRTNLIK
-515 MTYILGGLAIV
+515 MTYILGGLALV
-526 FVLFQD
+526 FVLFKD

-537 SLLAFIC
+537 SLLAFVC
-544 FLFWSY
+544 FLFWAY
-550 KYVIKNSAVKFQN
+550 KYVIKNSAIKFQN

-572 YNEFLSFALA
+572 YNQFLSFALA

-595 LFFVSILL
+595 LFFISILL

-642 LIESEVYKVVNNS
+642 LIESEIYKVVNNS

-728 IAISVEKDSQG
+728 IAISGEKDSQG

-828 RGEDYEINVRFDEEF
+828 RGEDYEINVRLDEEF
-843 KNDINSI
+843 RNDINSI

-875 QKNIT
+875 QRNIT

-917 SGYEAPQGVEYK
+917 SGYEAPQGVEYR

-983 FLGIVIF
+983 FMGIIIF

-1020 TQLLLDRKK
+1020 TQLLFDRKK
-1029 EELNVEKDNMLSKD
+1029 IDLNMSKD
-1043 QIFEAIVSGG
+1043 EIVDKVTAMELVKTAG
-1053 KARLRPVI
+1053 KARLKPVL
-1061 LTAITTILG
+1061 LTAITTIFG
-1070 LIPLAIGLNIDL
+1070 LIPLAVGLNIDFF
-1082 MSLFSSGNPNIY
+1082 SLFANWNPNVY
-1094 VGGDNVIF
+1094 LGGDNVIF
-1102 WGPLAWTVIFGLT
+1102 WGPLAWTVIFGIT
-1115 FATFLTLV
+1115 FATFLTLI
-1123 IVPVTFYLS
+1123 IVPSMYYIIHLARI
-1132 KRAALK
+1132 KLK
-1138 IREFKLN
+1138 NI

>member
-1020 TQLLLDRKK
+1020 TQLLFDRKK
-1029 EELNVEKDNMLSKD
+1029 IDLNMTKDEIIDKMTAMQLFKT
-1043 QIFEAIVSGG
+1043 AG
-1053 KARLRPVI
+1053 KARLKPVL
-1061 LTAITTILG
+1061 LTAITTIFG
-1070 LIPLAIGLNIDL
+1070 LIPLAVGLNIDFF
-1082 MSLFSSGNPNIY
+1082 SLFANWNPNVY
-1094 VGGDNVIF
+1094 LGGDNVIF
-1102 WGPLAWTVIFGLT
+1102 WGPLAWTVIFGIT
-1115 FATFLTLV
+1115 FATFLTLI
-1123 IVPVTFYLS
+1123 IVPSMYYIIHLARI
-1132 KRAALK
+1132 KLK
-1138 IREFKLN
+1138 NI

>member
-1 MNKKNKEFFLSSWAI
+1 MDKKNKEFFLSSWAI

-134 AKVDPNIFEFDI
+134 AKVDPNIFEFEID
-146 AERFPVLNIS
+146 ERFPVLNIS
-156 LVGDYKVEELKEYAE
+156 LVGDYKVEEFKEYAE
-171 YLDTRIERLPQVKT
+171 YLDTRIERLPEVKT

-200 NPYKMKAT
+200 NPYQMKAT
-208 KTSFGNIINAI
+208 KTSFSNIINAI
-219 SQENITISAGSLISD
+219 SQENITVSAGSLISD

-246 SDPSQLNRLIV
+246 SDPKELNRLIV

-263 VYLEDVASVSFRE
+263 VYLEDVALVSFRE

-311 EIIKDAK
+311 EIIKEAK

-329 VQNDQSE
+329 IQNDQSE

-424 SKEGMSRVQAAKL
+424 SKEGLSRVQAAKL

-508 SRTNLMK
+508 SRTNLIK

-526 FVLFQD
+526 FVLFKD

-537 SLLAFIC
+537 SLLAFVC
-544 FLFWSY
+544 FLFWAY
-550 KYVIKNSAVKFQN
+550 KYVIKNSAIKFQN

-572 YNEFLSFALA
+572 YNQFLSFALA

-595 LFFVSILL
+595 LFFISILL

-642 LIESEVYKVVNNS
+642 LIESEIYKVVNNS

-828 RGEDYEINVRFDEEF
+828 RGEDYEINVRLDEEF
-843 KNDINSI
+843 RNDINSI

-875 QKNIT
+875 QRNIT

-917 SGYEAPQGVEYK
+917 SGYEAPQGVEYR

-983 FLGIVIF
+983 FMGIIIF

-1020 TQLLLDRKK
+1020 TQLLFDRKK
-1029 EELNVEKDNMLSKD
+1029 IDLNMSKD
-1043 QIFEAIVSGG
+1043 EIVDKVTAMELVKTAG
-1053 KARLRPVI
+1053 KARLKPVL
-1061 LTAITTILG
+1061 LTAITTIFG
-1070 LIPLAIGLNIDL
+1070 LIPLAVGLNIDFF
-1082 MSLFSSGNPNIY
+1082 SLFANWNPNVY
-1094 VGGDNVIF
+1094 LGGDNVIF
-1102 WGPLAWTVIFGLT
+1102 WGPLAWTVIFGIT
-1115 FATFLTLV
+1115 FATFLTLI
-1123 IVPVTFYLS
+1123 IVPSMYYIIHLARI
-1132 KRAALK
+1132 KLK
-1138 IREFKLN
+1138 NI

>member
-595 LFFVSILL
+595 LFCVSILL

-1020 TQLLLDRKK
+1020 TQLLFDRKK
-1029 EELNVEKDNMLSKD
+1029 IDLNMSKD
-1043 QIFEAIVSGG
+1043 EIIDKMTAMELVKTAG
-1053 KARLRPVI
+1053 KARLKPVL
-1061 LTAITTILG
+1061 LTAITTIFG
-1070 LIPLAIGLNIDL
+1070 LIPLAVGLNIDFF
-1082 MSLFSSGNPNIY
+1082 SLFANWNPNVY
-1094 VGGDNVIF
+1094 LGGDNVIF
-1102 WGPLAWTVIFGLT
+1102 WGPLAWTVIFGIT
-1115 FATFLTLV
+1115 FATFLTLI
-1123 IVPVTFYLS
+1123 IVPSMYYIIHLARI
-1132 KRAALK
+1132 KLK
-1138 IREFKLN
+1138 NI

>member
-1 MNKKNKEFFLSSWAI
+1 MDKKNKEFFLSSWAI

-23 VLMTIFLVSGITAYK
+23 VLMIIFLISGITAYK

-54 VTTIFPGNNAEEIE
+54 VTTIFPGNNAEEME

-75 EQEIKGVIGLIEI
+75 EQEIKGVIGLIDI

-99 NIEFDDDIPTE
+99 NIEFDDEIPTAL
-110 VARLRVKDLVDNVT
+110 ARQRVKDLVDNVT

-134 AKVDPNIFEFDI
+134 SKVDPNIFEFDI

-171 YLDTRIERLPQVKT
+171 YLETRIERLSQVKT
-185 VEVRGIQD
+185 VEIRGIQD
-193 FEVEIAV
+193 FEVEVAV
-200 NPYKMKAT
+200 NPYMMKAT
-208 KTSFGNIINAI
+208 KTSYSDIINAI
-219 SQENITISAGSLISD
+219 AQENVTISAGSLISD

-246 SDPSQLNRLIV
+246 SDPSELNRIIV
-257 KRDDGP
+257 KRDNGP
-263 VYLEDVASVSFRE
+263 VYLEDVASVSFKE
-276 KEATSFTRSFDQ
+276 KEITSYTRSFDK

-298 GGENAIFASNSIQ
+298 GGQNAIFASNSIQ
-311 EIIKDAK
+311 EIIREAKKD
-318 ENFLPENLDVV
+318 FLPSNLEVV
-329 VQNDQSE
+329 IQNDQSE

-388 AFGFTLNRMV
+388 SFGLTLNRMV

-424 SKEGMSRVQAAKL
+424 SKEGVPRIQAAKL

-495 LVSSFMDLSEREI
+495 LVSSFMDLSEKEI
-508 SRTNLMK
+508 SRKNLLR
-515 MTYILGGLAIV
+515 MTYILGGLAVV

-537 SLLAFIC
+537 TLLAFIC
-544 FLFWSY
+544 FLFWFY
-550 KYVIKNSAVKFQN
+550 KYVIKNQAIRFQN
-563 TLLVKLENR
+563 NFLVRLENT
-572 YNEFLSFALA
+572 YNDFLSFALS
-582 GFRPYLFLLGTIS
+582 GIRPFLFLAGTFL
-595 LFFVSILL
+595 LFITSIVL
-603 MAIFPPKVE
+603 MGIFPPKIE

-627 YPEGTDIKK
+627 YPEGTDIEK
-636 TNETSM
+636 TNET
-642 LIESEVYKVVNNS
+642 LKQIESEIYELVNNP
-655 KYIDNGYN
+655 KYLDGDYN

-704 FRRGMSSEELRKEI
+704 YRRGMSSEELRKDV
-718 QVELIEKFPG
+718 QLELIDRFPG
-728 IAISVEKDSQG
+728 IAISVEKDTQG
-739 PPGGYPVNIEIYGED
+739 PPGGYPVNIEIYGDD
-754 YEQLIE
+754 YERLIE

-767 YLNQENIEGIEQ
+767 YLNKENIEGIEQ

-786 SKPGLEFNVDR
+786 SKPGLEFQVDR

-806 TGLVGQTIRNSIIG
+806 TGLIGQTIRNSIIG
-820 SKAGIYKL
+820 TKAGVYKIN
-828 RGEDYEINVRFDEEF
+828 GDDYQINVRLDEDY
-843 KNDINSI
+843 KNNINAI
-850 INQNIVFRDQSTGK
+850 INQNIVFRDQSNGK
-864 TKEVPIASIVD
+864 IKEIPIASVVTE
-875 QKNIT
+875 KNIT
-880 SFSAIKHIDLQRVVT
+880 SFSAIKHKELQRSVT

-906 NEIVNTAEIAL
+906 NEIVNSAEISL
-917 SGYEAPQGVEYK
+917 SGFETPQGVDFK

-937 SENQEFLSGA
+937 AENQSFLSGA
-947 LLTGIALII
+947 LLTGIALIVLI
-956 LLLVFQFNSISKP
+956 LVFQFNSISKP
-969 FIVLASIVLSFTGV
+969 LIVLASIILSFTGV

-1020 TQLLLDRKK
+1020 TQLLFDRKK
-1029 EELNVEKDNMLSKD
+1029 IDLNLSKD
-1043 QIFEAIVSGG
+1043 DIIDKITALSLIKTAG
-1053 KARLRPVI
+1053 KARLKPVL
-1061 LTAITTILG
+1061 LTAITTIFG
-1070 LIPLAIGLNIDL
+1070 LIPLAIGLNIDFF
-1082 MSLFSSGNPNIY
+1082 SLFANWNANIY
-1094 VGGDNVIF
+1094 IGGDNVVF
-1102 WGPLAWTVIFGLT
+1102 WGPLAWTVIFGIT
-1115 FATFLTLV
+1115 FATFLTLI
-1123 IVPVTFYLS
+1123 IVPSMYYIIHLGRI
-1132 KRAALK
+1132 KLK
-1138 IREFKLN
+1138 NI

>member
-739 PPGGYPVNIEIYGED
+739 PPGGYPVNIEIYGDD

-1020 TQLLLDRKK
+1020 TQLLFDRKK
-1029 EELNVEKDNMLSKD
+1029 IDLNMSKD
-1043 QIFEAIVSGG
+1043 EIIDKMTAMELVKTAG
-1053 KARLRPVI
+1053 KARLKPVL
-1061 LTAITTILG
+1061 LTAITTIFG
-1070 LIPLAIGLNIDL
+1070 LIPLAVGLNIDFF
-1082 MSLFSSGNPNIY
+1082 SLFTNWNPNVY
-1094 VGGDNVIF
+1094 LGGDNVIF
-1102 WGPLAWTVIFGLT
+1102 WGPLAWTVIFGIT
-1115 FATFLTLV
+1115 FATFLTLI
-1123 IVPVTFYLS
+1123 IVPSMYYIIHLARI
-1132 KRAALK
+1132 KLK
-1138 IREFKLN
+1138 NI

>member
-1 MNKKNKEFFLSSWAI
+1 MDKRNKEFFLSSWAI

-582 GFRPYLFLLGTIS
+582 GLRPYLFLLGTIS

-642 LIESEVYKVVNNS
+642 LIESEIYKVVNNS

-828 RGEDYEINVRFDEEF
+828 RGEDYEINVRLDEEF
-843 KNDINSI
+843 RNDINSI

-875 QKNIT
+875 QRNIT

-906 NEIVNTAEIAL
+906 NDIVNTAEIAL
-917 SGYEAPQGVEYK
+917 SGYEAPQGVEYR

-937 SENQEFLSGA
+937 SENQAFLSGA

-983 FLGIVIF
+983 FMGIIIF

-1020 TQLLLDRKK
+1020 TQLLFDRKK
-1029 EELNVEKDNMLSKD
+1029 IDLNMSKD
-1043 QIFEAIVSGG
+1043 EIIDKVTAMELVKTAG
-1053 KARLRPVI
+1053 KARLKPVL
-1061 LTAITTILG
+1061 LTAITTIFG
-1070 LIPLAIGLNIDL
+1070 LIPLAVGLNIDFF
-1082 MSLFSSGNPNIY
+1082 SLFANWNPNVY
-1094 VGGDNVIF
+1094 LGGDNVIF
-1102 WGPLAWTVIFGLT
+1102 WGPLAWTVIFGIT
-1115 FATFLTLV
+1115 FATFLTLI
-1123 IVPVTFYLS
+1123 IVPSMYYIIHLARI
-1132 KRAALK
+1132 KLK
-1138 IREFKLN
+1138 NI

>member
-23 VLMTIFLVSGITAYK
+23 VLMIIFLISGITAYK

-54 VTTIFPGNNAEEIE
+54 VTTIFPGNSAEEIE

-99 NIEFDDDIPTE
+99 NVEFDDEIPTE
-110 VARLRVKDLVDNVT
+110 VARQRVKDLVDNVV

-156 LVGDYKVEELKEYAE
+156 LVGDFTVEQLKDYAE

-185 VEVRGIQD
+185 VEIRGIQD
-193 FEVEIAV
+193 FEVEVAV
-200 NPYKMKAT
+200 NPYMMKAT
-208 KTSFGNIINAI
+208 NTSFNDIINAI
-219 SQENITISAGSLISD
+219 SQENVTISAGSLVSD

-246 SDPSQLNRLIV
+246 SEPSELNRIIV
-257 KRDDGP
+257 KRDNGP
-263 VYLEDVASVSFRE
+263 VYLEDVANIVFKE
-276 KEATSFTRSFDQ
+276 KEANSYTRSYDK

-298 GGENAIFASNSIQ
+298 GGENAIFASNSIR
-311 EIIKDAK
+311 EIIKKAK
-318 ENFLPENLDVV
+318 EDYLPNDLLVEI
-329 VQNDQSE
+329 QNDQSE

-388 AFGFTLNRMV
+388 SFGFTLNRMV

-424 SKEGMSRVQAAKL
+424 SKEGMSRVKAAKL

-508 SRTNLMK
+508 SKKNLLR
-515 MTYILGGLAIV
+515 MTYILGGLALI
-526 FVLFQD
+526 FVLFNS

-537 SLLAFIC
+537 SLFIFIC

-550 KYVIKNSAVKFQN
+550 KYVIKNSAIKFQN
-563 TLLVKLENR
+563 TFLVKLENR
-572 YNEFLSFALA
+572 YNEFLSFALD
-582 GFRPYLFLLGTIS
+582 GYRPYLFLGGTVAL
-595 LFFVSILL
+595 LFFSIIL
-603 MAIFPPKVE
+603 MSIFPPKVE
-612 FFPDNEPQQILVYLE
+612 FFPDNEPQQILVYIE

-636 TNETSM
+636 TNETSL
-642 LIESEVYKVVNNS
+642 LIESEAYNVVNNS
-655 KYIDNGYN
+655 KYLDEGYN
-663 FLVESAISQ
+663 YLVESAISQ

-683 AGGTGEIPHKALITM
+683 AGGTGEIPHKSLITM

-704 FRRGMSSEELRKEI
+704 YRRGMSSEELRKEI
-718 QVELIEKFPG
+718 QVALLEKFPG

-739 PPGGYPVNIEIYGED
+739 PPGGYPVNIEIYGEN
-754 YEQLIE
+754 YEELIE

-820 SKAGIYKL
+820 SKAGVYKL
-828 RGEDYEINVRFDEEF
+828 RGEDYEINVRFDNKY
-843 KNDINSI
+843 KNDVNSI
-850 INQNIVFRDQSTGK
+850 INQNIVFRDQSTGSTK
-864 TKEVPIASIVD
+864 TVPIASVVD

-906 NEIVNTAEIAL
+906 NQIVNTAEIAL
-917 SGYEAPQGVEYK
+917 TGFEAPKGVDYK

-969 FIVLASIVLSFTGV
+969 FIVLASIILSFTGV

-1020 TQLLLDRKK
+1020 TQLLFDRKK
-1029 EELNVEKDNMLSKD
+1029 IDLNMTKDDLIDKETALELVK
-1043 QIFEAIVSGG
+1043 IAG
-1053 KARLRPVI
+1053 KARLKPVL
-1061 LTAITTILG
+1061 LTAITTIFG
-1070 LIPLAIGLNIDL
+1070 LIPLAVGLNIDFF
-1082 MSLFSSGNPNIY
+1082 SLFSNWNPNIY
-1094 VGGDNVIF
+1094 LGGDNVIF
-1102 WGPLAWTVIFGLT
+1102 WGPLAWTVIFGIT
-1115 FATFLTLV
+1115 FATFLTLI
-1123 IVPVTFYLS
+1123 IVPSMYYIIHLG
-1132 KRAALK
+1132 RIRLK
-1138 IREFKLN
+1138 NI

>member
-257 KRDDGP
+257 KKDDGP

-276 KEATSFTRSFDQ
+276 KEATSFTRSFNQ

-318 ENFLPENLDVV
+318 KNFLPENLDVV

-537 SLLAFIC
+537 SLLVFIC

-563 TLLVKLENR
+563 TLLVKLESR

-850 INQNIVFRDQSTGK
+850 INQNIVFRDQSNGK

-1020 TQLLLDRKK
+1020 TQLLFDRKK
-1029 EELNVEKDNMLSKD
+1029 IDLNMSKD
-1043 QIFEAIVSGG
+1043 EIIDKMTAMELVKTAG
-1053 KARLRPVI
+1053 KARLKPVL
-1061 LTAITTILG
+1061 LTAITTIFG
-1070 LIPLAIGLNIDL
+1070 LIPLAVGLNIDFF
-1082 MSLFSSGNPNIY
+1082 SLFANWNPNVY
-1094 VGGDNVIF
+1094 LGGDNVIF
-1102 WGPLAWTVIFGLT
+1102 WGPLAWTVIFGIT
-1115 FATFLTLV
+1115 FATFLTLI
-1123 IVPVTFYLS
+1123 IVPSMYYIIHLARI
-1132 KRAALK
+1132 KLK
-1138 IREFKLN
+1138 NI

>member
-388 AFGFTLNRMV
+388 SFGFTLNRMV

-1020 TQLLLDRKK
+1020 TQLLFDRKK
-1029 EELNVEKDNMLSKD
+1029 IDLNMSKD
-1043 QIFEAIVSGG
+1043 EIIDKMTAMELVKTAG
-1053 KARLRPVI
+1053 KARLKPVL
-1061 LTAITTILG
+1061 LTAITTIFG
-1070 LIPLAIGLNIDL
+1070 LIPLAVGLNIDFF
-1082 MSLFSSGNPNIY
+1082 SLFANWNPNVY
-1094 VGGDNVIF
+1094 LGGDNVIF
-1102 WGPLAWTVIFGLT
+1102 WGPLAWTVIFGIT
-1115 FATFLTLV
+1115 FATFLTLI
-1123 IVPVTFYLS
+1123 IVPSMYYIIHLARI
-1132 KRAALK
+1132 KLK
-1138 IREFKLN
+1138 NI

>member
-704 FRRGMSSEELRKEI
+704 FIRGMSSEELRKEI

-1020 TQLLLDRKK
+1020 TQLLFDRKK
-1029 EELNVEKDNMLSKD
+1029 IDLNMSKD
-1043 QIFEAIVSGG
+1043 EIIDKLTAMELVKTAG
-1053 KARLRPVI
+1053 KARLKPVL
-1061 LTAITTILG
+1061 LTAITTIFG
-1070 LIPLAIGLNIDL
+1070 LIPLAVGLNIDFF
-1082 MSLFSSGNPNIY
+1082 SLFANWNPNVY
-1094 VGGDNVIF
+1094 LGGDNVIF
-1102 WGPLAWTVIFGLT
+1102 WGPLAWTVIFGIT
-1115 FATFLTLV
+1115 FATFLTLI
-1123 IVPVTFYLS
+1123 IVPSMYYIIHLARI
-1132 KRAALK
+1132 KLK
-1138 IREFKLN
+1138 NI

>member
-208 KTSFGNIINAI
+208 KISFGNIINAI

-582 GFRPYLFLLGTIS
+582 GFKPYLFLLGTIS

-1020 TQLLLDRKK
+1020 TQLLFDRKK
-1029 EELNVEKDNMLSKD
+1029 IDLNMSKD
-1043 QIFEAIVSGG
+1043 EIIDKMTAMELVKTAG
-1053 KARLRPVI
+1053 KARLKPVL
-1061 LTAITTILG
+1061 LTAITTIFG
-1070 LIPLAIGLNIDL
+1070 LIPLAVGLNIDFF
-1082 MSLFSSGNPNIY
+1082 SLFANWNPNVY
-1094 VGGDNVIF
+1094 LGGDNVIF
-1102 WGPLAWTVIFGLT
+1102 WGPLAWTVIFGIT
-1115 FATFLTLV
+1115 FATFLTLI
-1123 IVPVTFYLS
+1123 IVPSMYYIIHLARI
-1132 KRAALK
+1132 KLK
-1138 IREFKLN
+1138 NI

>member
-1020 TQLLLDRKK
+1020 TQLLFDRKK
-1029 EELNVEKDNMLSKD
+1029 IDLNMTKDEIIDKMTAMELVKT
-1043 QIFEAIVSGG
+1043 AG
-1053 KARLRPVI
+1053 KARLKPVL
-1061 LTAITTILG
+1061 LTAITTIFG
-1070 LIPLAIGLNIDL
+1070 LIPLAVGLNIDFF
-1082 MSLFSSGNPNIY
+1082 SLFANWNPNVY
-1094 VGGDNVIF
+1094 LGGDNVIF
-1102 WGPLAWTVIFGLT
+1102 WGPLAWTVIFGIT
-1115 FATFLTLV
+1115 FATFLTLI
-1123 IVPVTFYLS
+1123 IVPSMYYIIHLARI
-1132 KRAALK
+1132 KLK
-1138 IREFKLN
+1138 NI

>member
-704 FRRGMSSEELRKEI
+704 FRRGMSSEQLRKEI

-820 SKAGIYKL
+820 SKAGVYKL

-1020 TQLLLDRKK
+1020 TQLLFDRKK
-1029 EELNVEKDNMLSKD
+1029 IDLNMSKD
-1043 QIFEAIVSGG
+1043 EIIDKMTAMELVKTAG
-1053 KARLRPVI
+1053 KARLKPVL
-1061 LTAITTILG
+1061 LTAITTIFG
-1070 LIPLAIGLNIDL
+1070 LIPLAVGLNIDFF
-1082 MSLFSSGNPNIY
+1082 SLFANWNPNVY
-1094 VGGDNVIF
+1094 LGGDNVIF
-1102 WGPLAWTVIFGLT
+1102 WGPLAWTVIFGIT
-1115 FATFLTLV
+1115 FATFLTLI
-1123 IVPVTFYLS
+1123 IVPSMYYIIHLARI
-1132 KRAALK
+1132 KLK
-1138 IREFKLN
+1138 NI

>member
-1 MNKKNKEFFLSSWAI
+1 MDKKNKEFFLSSWAI

-1020 TQLLLDRKK
+1020 TQLLFDRKK
-1029 EELNVEKDNMLSKD
+1029 IDLNMSKD
-1043 QIFEAIVSGG
+1043 EIIDKMTAMELVKTAG
-1053 KARLRPVI
+1053 KARLKPVL
-1061 LTAITTILG
+1061 LTAITTIFG
-1070 LIPLAIGLNIDL
+1070 LIPLAVGLNIDFF
-1082 MSLFSSGNPNIY
+1082 SLFANWNPNVY
-1094 VGGDNVIF
+1094 LGGDNVIF
-1102 WGPLAWTVIFGLT
+1102 WGPLAWTVIFGIT
-1115 FATFLTLV
+1115 FATFLTLI
-1123 IVPVTFYLS
+1123 IVPSMYYIIHLARI
-1132 KRAALK
+1132 KLK
-1138 IREFKLN
+1138 NI

>member
-263 VYLEDVASVSFRE
+263 VYLEDVASVSFSE
-276 KEATSFTRSFDQ
+276 KDVTSFTRSFDQ

-318 ENFLPENLDVV
+318 QNFLPENLDVV

-508 SRTNLMK
+508 SRTNLIK
-515 MTYILGGLAIV
+515 ITYILGGLAIV

-636 TNETSM
+636 TNETLM

-683 AGGTGEIPHKALITM
+683 AGGTGEIPHKALITI

-718 QVELIEKFPG
+718 QLELLEKFPG

-864 TKEVPIASIVD
+864 IQEVPIASIVD

-1020 TQLLLDRKK
+1020 TQLLFDRKK
-1029 EELNVEKDNMLSKD
+1029 IDLNMSKD
-1043 QIFEAIVSGG
+1043 EIIDKMTAMELVKTAG
-1053 KARLRPVI
+1053 KARLKPVL
-1061 LTAITTILG
+1061 LTAITTIFG
-1070 LIPLAIGLNIDL
+1070 LIPLAVGLNIDFF
-1082 MSLFSSGNPNIY
+1082 SLFANWNPNVY
-1094 VGGDNVIF
+1094 LGGDNVVF
-1102 WGPLAWTVIFGLT
+1102 WGPLAWTVIFGIT
-1115 FATFLTLV
+1115 FATFLTLI
-1123 IVPVTFYLS
+1123 IVPSMYYIIHLARI
-1132 KRAALK
+1132 KLK
-1138 IREFKLN
+1138 NI

>member
-1020 TQLLLDRKK
+1020 TQLLFDRKK
-1029 EELNVEKDNMLSKD
+1029 IDLNMSKD
-1043 QIFEAIVSGG
+1043 EIIDKMTAMELVKKAG
-1053 KARLRPVI
+1053 KARLKPVL
-1061 LTAITTILG
+1061 LTAITTIFG
-1070 LIPLAIGLNIDL
+1070 LIPLAVGLNIDFF
-1082 MSLFSSGNPNIY
+1082 SLFANWNPNVY
-1094 VGGDNVIF
+1094 LGGDNVIF
-1102 WGPLAWTVIFGLT
+1102 WGPLAWTVIFGIT
-1115 FATFLTLV
+1115 FATFLTLI
-1123 IVPVTFYLS
+1123 IVPSMYYIIHLARI
-1132 KRAALK
+1132 KLK
-1138 IREFKLN
+1138 NI

>member
-655 KYIDNGYN
+655 KYINNGYN

-828 RGEDYEINVRFDEEF
+828 RGEDYEINVRFDEEY

-1020 TQLLLDRKK
+1020 TQLLFDRKK
-1029 EELNVEKDNMLSKD
+1029 IDLNMSKD
-1043 QIFEAIVSGG
+1043 EIIDKMTAMELVKTAG
-1053 KARLRPVI
+1053 KARLKPVL
-1061 LTAITTILG
+1061 LTAITTIFG
-1070 LIPLAIGLNIDL
+1070 LIPLAVGLNIDFF
-1082 MSLFSSGNPNIY
+1082 SLFANWNPNLY
-1094 VGGDNVIF
+1094 LGGDNVIF
-1102 WGPLAWTVIFGLT
+1102 WGPLAWTVIFGIT
-1115 FATFLTLV
+1115 FATFLTLI
-1123 IVPVTFYLS
+1123 IVPSMYYIIHLARI
-1132 KRAALK
+1132 KLK
-1138 IREFKLN
+1138 NI

>member
-276 KEATSFTRSFDQ
+276 KEATSYTRSFDQ

-1020 TQLLLDRKK
+1020 TQLLFDRKK
-1029 EELNVEKDNMLSKD
+1029 IDLNMSKD
-1043 QIFEAIVSGG
+1043 EIIDKMTAMELVKTAG
-1053 KARLRPVI
+1053 KARLKPVL
-1061 LTAITTILG
+1061 LTAITTIFG
-1070 LIPLAIGLNIDL
+1070 LIPLAVGLNIDFF
-1082 MSLFSSGNPNIY
+1082 SLFANWNPNVY
-1094 VGGDNVIF
+1094 LGGDNVIF
-1102 WGPLAWTVIFGLT
+1102 WGPLAWTVIFGIT
-1115 FATFLTLV
+1115 FATFLTLI
-1123 IVPVTFYLS
+1123 IVPSMYYIIHLARI
-1132 KRAALK
+1132 KLK
-1138 IREFKLN
+1138 NI